1 MEQTISVAW
10 PNVAIHAYLRET
22 GQLTPEK
29 EAELQR
35 YHSQGLQRI
44 LSFESRDGG
53 FGWYGGRDAEAGLTA
68 YALMYLASL
77 AKVYEFDRAVV
88 DRSVRALERLQ
99 SRDGRWVSVGGRM
112 PVSVEAMTAYVAWA
126 LRRAGKEDTKAL
138 GAAEQFLK
146 GAQDA
151 DPYVLAMIANAFPWK
166 ANLDRVAAAGKD
178 GFWPTKQNTWTYGR
192 GRQAD
197 VEATALAVIALA
209 KHDPA
214 LADRGSAWLI
224 RERYP
229 SGAWGSTQSTVLALQ
244 ALEATGAREKS
255 PVAAKLIVNG
265 KEIPNA
271 FEVSDRAQ
279 SFDLS
284 PHVRKGPNDVTIE
297 SAARVNG
304 QVAGRY
310 YLPWGTDDLVRGVEG
325 LNLSVAYDRAEVK
338 VGESLTCTVK
348 VQANAFMV
356 IAEVAVPP
364 GFTVDSSALEDLV
377 RKGRIDKYSQSGR
390 ALTFY
395 LPGKDATWSYEL
407 RPRYPSAV
415 SLPRSVVYE
424 YYAPDRRVIAPPQDL
439 VVR

>member
-1 MEQTISVAW
+1 VAW

-22 GQLTPEK
+22 GRLTREK
-29 EAELQR
+29 EEELKR
-35 YHSQGLQRI
+35 AHGQGLQRI
-44 LSFESRDGG
+44 LSFEASEGG

-68 YALMYLASL
+68 YGLMYLAGLS
-77 AKVYEFDRAVV
+77 KVHEVDRVIL

-99 SRDGRWVSVGGRM
+99 SRDGQWRAAGGQL
-112 PVSVEAMTAYVAWA
+112 PVSPEAMTAYVAWA
-126 LRRAGKEDTKAL
+126 LRRAGREDTKAL

-146 GAQDA
+146 GARET

-166 ANLDRVAAAGKD
+166 PNLDRLAQAAKD
-178 GFWPTKQNTWTYGR
+178 GCWTTRQTTWTCAR
-192 GRQAD
+192 GGAAD
-197 VEATALAVIALA
+197 VETTALAVIALA
-209 KHDPA
+209 KHEPA
-214 LADRGSAWLI
+214 LADQGAAWLI
-224 RERYP
+224 RQRYP
-229 SGAWGSTQSTVLALQ
+229 SGAWGSTQATVLALQ
-244 ALEATGAREKS
+244 ALEATGARERS
-255 PVAAKLIVNG
+255 NVAPKLSVNG

-297 SAARVNG
+297 SGTRVNA

-310 YLPWGTDDLVRGVEG
+310 YLPWGTEDLIRGVEG
-325 LNLSVAYDRAEVK
+325 LNLQVGYDKAEVK

-356 IAEVAVPP
+356 IAELAIPP
-364 GFTVDSSALEDLV
+364 GFTVDSSALEALV
-377 RKGRIDKYSQSGR
+377 KKGVVDKYSQSGR

-395 LPGKDATWSYEL
+395 LPGKDASFAYEL
-407 RPRYPSAV
+407 RPRYPVTV
-415 SLPRSVVYE
+415 SVPRSVAYE
-424 YYAPDRRVIAPPQDL
+424 YYTPDRRVISPPQDL